1 MDLMDQTEY
10 LEERGQMVV
19 QASRGCLEIPVAM
32 GQLDI
37 LGCQERWEFL
47 ALRDLRVKR
56 VNKV

>member
-1 MDLMDQTEY
+1 MDPMEY
-10 LEERGQMVV
+10 LEERGQMGV
-19 QASRGCLEIPVAM
+19 QASRGCLEILAAM

-47 ALRDLRVKR
+47 ALRDLRVKK